1 MMFAMSWMT
10 RWQQVLPAM
19 LGGFCLCAAVWS
31 ANAAD
36 PVSGRNAVKASAQPG
51 LETLEALDALDQAV
65 LGGTAVPSPLVDR
78 RSGKRS
84 SRPAPV
90 NRAVPRKA
98 SQPSGSQHPAAPR
111 QETSR
116 DTTASPERWASPK
129 RPEERQ
135 RVQNLDFES
144 TDPREVLHT
153 AGGNASTG
161 VATKDGGEVVQDLSR
176 YDYAGAKMDL
186 PPLPD
191 VGPRAPQFG
200 EPLALDD
207 VLTSVE
213 TTFPLLIAALQE
225 RGVADGELVSALGA
239 FDLSITGS
247 ALQTPA
253 GYYDNYRAD
262 LKLEQQTAAS
272 GAKVFGGYK
281 WGRGHFPE
289 WFGDRQTYDGGAF
302 QGGILLPLLKGA
314 PIDKKRADLYKA
326 RISRQ
331 QAEPTIQRAR
341 IEYVR
346 NASRAYWDWVA
357 ASQSVQ
363 IGENLLEIAVERD
376 ALIAKQIELG
386 QIVPIERID
395 NRRVLTTR
403 QAKLIDF
410 RRKSQATAIKL
421 SLYYRD
427 ETGTPLLARI
437 DQAPASFP
445 EFDEP
450 DAALLIEEGL
460 SVAVNNRP
468 EILHIQLARQR
479 LGVDLDTA
487 RNSLLPE
494 VDAVAQ
500 ATQNMGGPTDKF
512 DKSQTTV
519 EAGVTFDV
527 PLQRRKARG
536 EVQKSTAAIA
546 RLGQQLEYAR
556 NSVTVEVQEAVT
568 NLVASYQQ
576 VDRTR
581 ESVFLAERMEQAERV
596 RFSLGQ
602 GTTTILVVNLR
613 EIATA
618 DARLMLVDETTEFF
632 RAWADYRAA
641 VGMGNTDE

>member
-1 MMFAMSWMT
+1 MGTTSGTTRTRSHGLWAILAASSCAMVPW
-10 RWQQVLPAM
+10 AI
-19 LGGFCLCAAVWS
+19 A
-31 ANAAD
+31 
-36 PVSGRNAVKASAQPG
+36 PG
-51 LETLEALDALDQAV
+51 LALRADDPPRTERPSGAFDELDDLDRAV
-65 LGGTAVPSPLVDR
+65 LGVRTRSTSLQSGEVRPGRPPGER
-78 RSGKRS
+78 RSATTS
-84 SRPAPV
+84 SRPTPAQ
-90 NRAVPRKA
+90 AVP
-98 SQPSGSQHPAAPR
+98 GPAASARARNGAISRASFEDSAPNAVPVPPAPAEKPSSAPATAPAPASAVGR
-111 QETSR
+111 APSLEET
-116 DTTASPERWASPK
+116 
-129 RPEERQ
+129 
-135 RVQNLDFES
+135 ES
-144 TDPREVLHT
+144 AE
-153 AGGNASTG
+153 
-161 VATKDGGEVVQDLSR
+161 QDLSV
-176 YDYAGAKMDL
+176 YDYANAKMDL
-186 PPLPD
+186 PPLPE
-191 VGPRAPQFG
+191 VGPAAPATGQ
-200 EPLALDD
+200 PLSLDE
-207 VLTSVE
+207 VLSSVE

-225 RGVADGELVSALGA
+225 RGVADGELVAALGA

-302 QGGILLPLLKGA
+302 QGGLLLPLLKGA

-326 RISRQ
+326 RIARQ
-331 QAEPTIQRAR
+331 QAEPNIQRAR

-346 NASRAYWDWVA
+346 QASRAYWDWVA
-357 ASQSVQ
+357 ASKTVR
-363 IGENLLEIAVERD
+363 IGEDLLDIAVQRD
-376 ALIAKQIELG
+376 ALIAEQIELG

-395 NRRVLTTR
+395 NRRVLTSR
-403 QAKLIDF
+403 QAKLVDF

-437 DQAPASFP
+437 DQAPAEFP
-445 EFDEP
+445 AFDEP
-450 DAALLIEEGL
+450 DAALLVEEGL
-460 SVAVNNRP
+460 AVAVNSRP

-479 LGVDLDTA
+479 LGVDLDLA

-494 VDAVAQ
+494 VDAIAQ
-500 ATQNMGGPTDKF
+500 ATQNVGGPTDKF
-512 DKSQTTV
+512 DKSLPTV
-519 EAGVTFDV
+519 EAGVQFDV
-527 PLQRRKARG
+527 PLQRRQARG
-536 EVQKSTAAIA
+536 DIQKSTAALA
-546 RLGQQLEYAR
+546 RLAQQLEYAR

-581 ESVFLAERMEQAERV
+581 ESVVLAERMEQAERT
-596 RFSLGQ
+596 RFALGQ

-613 EIATA
+613 EMATA
-618 DARLMLVDETTEFF
+618 DARLLLVDETTQFF